1 MIFLF
6 VWLFVFSL
14 KDLKM
19 TSLFAVAVLFPPGFW
34 MSGEEDLLNTDGG
47 GSALRYALVFIFV
60 WLLFICKWFK
70 SDVSQPLDSSNS
82 NLEDVRTWLCS
93 FKNEFLILSPQ
104 HYFWIQPGMNS
115 CSLNAKAVPSVYFVS
130 TSFNDCCYSVGGWEA
145 W

>member
-1 MIFLF
+1 
-6 VWLFVFSL
+6 
-14 KDLKM
+14 
-19 TSLFAVAVLFPPGFW
+19 

-104 HYFWIQPGMNS
+104 HYF
-115 CSLNAKAVPSVYFVS
+115 
-130 TSFNDCCYSVGGWEA
+130 
-145 W
+145 